1 MPDPEKLGTPGG
13 ARSGGMEPQQAHANN
28 YAKLVQAKQDAI
40 AKAAKDF
47 APKENAATQRQPQ
60 KDRGGPER

>member
-1 MPDPEKLGTPGG
+1 MQ
-13 ARSGGMEPQQAHANN
+13 PQQEEANK
-28 YAKLVQAKQDAI
+28 YDKAVQAAI

-47 APKENAATQRQPQ
+47 APKRSDAPEQQPQ